1 MALDLSDAIV
11 VVHVSRPPGGG
22 AEENKPTKYQLG
34 PDVRDDEDLYDSQ
47 ERLIDD
53 SYVDAAVE
61 DAIAQ
66 VRAAV
71 AARRCPPPRSP
82 RCCAC
87 NSRGSWT
94 TPSVAQPS
102 APAPPDRS
110 GYAVPSTTQRTGPA
124 GRSEPTAVLVADR
137 LPDKITVLGRP
148 HRWAAASG

>member
-1 MALDLSDAIV
+1 MALDLNDAIV

-22 AEENKPTKYQLG
+22 AEVNKPTKYQLG
-34 PDVRDDEDLYDSQ
+34 PDVRDDEELYDSQ

-66 VRAAV
+66 ARAAV

-94 TPSVAQPS
+94 TPSVRRAAERSGASRSEWVRRALDDAANRASGQVRTDRCPSYRS
-102 APAPPDRS
+102 APGQDHRS
-110 GYAVPSTTQRTGPA
+110 GSAT
-124 GRSEPTAVLVADR
+124 
-137 LPDKITVLGRP
+137 
-148 HRWAAASG
+148 RWAAV

>member
-1 MALDLSDAIV
+1 VALDLNDAIV

-22 AEENKPTKYQLG
+22 AEVNKPTKYQLG
-34 PDVRDDEDLYDSQ
+34 PDVRDDEELYDSQ

-66 VRAAV
+66 ARAAV

-94 TPSVAQPS
+94 TPSVRRAAERSGASRSEWVRRALDDAANRASGQVRTDRCPSYRS
-102 APAPPDRS
+102 APGQDHRS
-110 GYAVPSTTQRTGPA
+110 GSAT
-124 GRSEPTAVLVADR
+124 
-137 LPDKITVLGRP
+137 
-148 HRWAAASG
+148 RWAAV